1 MSFLKLPIEF
11 EYEGIY
17 FKGHFSDVS
26 GAGSS
31 SMFHLTINGLYYG
44 QFWKTAQGDWK
55 FSSND
60 RMFEEQYMVDFFTNV
75 VESFLKEDQNNRT
88 NTNSNQ

>member
-17 FKGHFSDVS
+17 FKGHFSDV
-26 GAGSS
+26 
-31 SMFHLTINGLYYG
+31 YYG